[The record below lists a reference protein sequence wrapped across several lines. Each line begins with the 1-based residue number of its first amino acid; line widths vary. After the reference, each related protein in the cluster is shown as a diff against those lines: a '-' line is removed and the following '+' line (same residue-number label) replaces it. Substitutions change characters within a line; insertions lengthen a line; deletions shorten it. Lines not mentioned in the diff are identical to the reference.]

1 MTKPSAERLIEFQQL
16 LLAFSHIERR
26 LKRKHVDNSFIRE
39 NDTEHSYNLAM
50 SAWFLCEFFPN
61 LDQNVVIKLALVHD
75 LVEVHAGDTYIYAP
89 ADVIATKEAR
99 EAAALQQLRAEWH
112 DFPDM
117 IRCIEAYEQRSTPEA
132 KFVYALD
139 KVMPMMLIYTNE
151 GKTWHEE
158 GITVDQ
164 LHSSKQSKVA
174 LSPEIE
180 PYYNQIREILLN
192 SPDLIRPR

>member
-1 MTKPSAERLIEFQQL
+1 MKQPDAQRLIEFQRL

-26 LKRKHVDNSFIRE
+26 LKRKHHGNYIHE

-50 SAWFLCEFFPN
+50 TAWFLSAYFPA
-61 LDQNVVIKLALVHD
+61 LDKNAVIKLALVHD
-75 LVEVHAGDTYIYAP
+75 LVEVHAGDTYIYATP
-89 ADVIATKEAR
+89 DIIATKPAR
-99 EAAALQQLRAEWH
+99 EAAALKQLRREWQ

-117 IRCIEAYEQRSTPEA
+117 ITYIEDYELRKTPEA
-132 KFVYALD
+132 TFVYALD
-139 KVMPMMLIYTNE
+139 KVMPMMLIYINE

-164 LHSSKQSKVA
+164 LHTSKQNKVA

-180 PYYNQIREILLN
+180 PYYNEIKEILLN
-192 SPDLIRPR
+192 SPDLIVPK